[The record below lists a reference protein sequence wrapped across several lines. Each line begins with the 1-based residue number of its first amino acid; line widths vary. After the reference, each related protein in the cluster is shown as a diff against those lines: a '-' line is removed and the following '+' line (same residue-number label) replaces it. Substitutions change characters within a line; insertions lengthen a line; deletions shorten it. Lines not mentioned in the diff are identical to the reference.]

1 MTITEMHT
9 SFKLGLDKV
18 DSLGYP
24 NFLEDEIDLFLNQAQ
39 ERIVKQRLG
48 VNNIKQAGFEAIQK
62 RTDDLRELVK
72 NATLTPNASTSDN
85 KPNGVFVTLP
95 TDYWFIINE
104 EANLSFSCNGT
115 TQSDRIMVR
124 AIQHDDYNKIIK
136 DPFNKPSKD
145 EFIIRLM
152 YQNSVELITGNNE
165 TVNAYYLRYIKK
177 PLIMDYNNNVD
188 CELANH
194 IHQEIV
200 DEAIKIALEDIEAQR
215 QGTFP
220 TIQNTN
226 E

>member
-1 MTITEMHT
+1 MTISEMHT

-24 NFLEDEIDLFLNQAQ
+24 NFLEDEIDLLLNQAQ
-39 ERIVKQRLG
+39 DRIVKQRLG
-48 VNNIKQAGFEAIQK
+48 INNIKQAGFEAIQK

-72 NATLTPNASTSDN
+72 NAVLTPGVNVSDN

-104 EANLSFSCNGT
+104 EVNLSFTCNGA
-115 TQSDRIMVR
+115 TQSDRIMVK

-145 EFIIRLM
+145 EFIVRLM
-152 YQNSVELITGNNE
+152 YQDKVELITGNNE
-165 TVNAYYLRYIKK
+165 TVTTYYLRYIKK
-177 PLIMDYNNNVD
+177 PLAMDYTNSVD
-188 CELANH
+188 CELADH

-200 DEAIKIALEDIEAQR
+200 DEAIRVALEDIEAQR
-215 QGTFP
+215 QNTFP
-220 TIQNTN
+220 NIQNTN

>member
-1 MTITEMHT
+1 MHT

-72 NATLTPNASTSDN
+72 NATLTPIAQTSDN
-85 KPNGVFVTLP
+85 KPTGVFVTLP

-104 EANLSFSCNGT
+104 EVNLSFTCNGT
-115 TQSDRIMVR
+115 TQSNRIMVR
-124 AIQHDDYNKIIK
+124 PIQHDDYNKIIK

-145 EFIIRLM
+145 EFIVRLM
-152 YQNSVELITGNNE
+152 YQNYVELITGVNE
-165 TVNAYYLRYIKK
+165 TVTAYYLRYIKK
-177 PLIMDYNNNVD
+177 PLKMDYNNSVD
-188 CELANH
+188 CELADH

-215 QGTFP
+215 QQTFP